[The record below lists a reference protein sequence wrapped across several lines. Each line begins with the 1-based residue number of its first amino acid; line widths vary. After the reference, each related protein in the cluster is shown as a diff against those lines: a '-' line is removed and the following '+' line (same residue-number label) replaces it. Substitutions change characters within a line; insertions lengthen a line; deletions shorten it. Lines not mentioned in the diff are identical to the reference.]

1 MIKVTAKAHSNI
13 ALVKYW
19 GKKDDGLRLPKNSSV
34 AIALDEAFTLTT
46 VEFSDSYKDDEVQL
60 LGQGFEDDEVE
71 KVKKHLDRVR
81 KLAKIQTKAKV
92 VSKNNFPK
100 SAGMASSASGFAA
113 LSLAA
118 ASSAGL
124 NLSEREL
131 SVLARNGSGSASRS
145 IPGGVSVWYTADD
158 DASSYAEQINY
169 PKEWDLK
176 VLLVMAE
183 DTSAKKVSTT
193 DAMAM
198 ASTSPYFST
207 AVMEAEE
214 NIVRLREAMKQ
225 DNWSAFGKVIED
237 ECYRLHA
244 ICMTQSPNVLYW
256 RGVTIEVFQKL
267 YKLRESGVEAFFTV
281 DAGPHVHV
289 VCKGSDVER
298 VKQSLNE
305 LSGIKTIIECGIGE
319 GATLVEDH
327 LF

>member
-1 MIKVTAKAHSNI
+1 MQKSTAKAHSNI

-19 GKKDDGLRLPKNSSV
+19 GKKDDGLRLPANSSV

-46 VEFSDSYKDDEVQL
+46 VDFSDTYKEDTVEL

-81 KLAKIQTKAKV
+81 KLAHITTKAKV

-113 LSLAA
+113 LSMAA

-124 NLSEREL
+124 QLSEREM

-158 DASSYAEQINY
+158 DESSYAEQIAY
-169 PKEWDLK
+169 PKQWDLK

-198 ASTSPYFST
+198 ATTSPYYT
-207 AVMEAEE
+207 QAVIQAEQ
-214 NIVRLREAMKQ
+214 NIVSLREAMNRG
-225 DNWSAFGKVIED
+225 DWRAFGKVIED

-244 ICMTQSPNVLYW
+244 ICMTQNPNILYW
-256 RGVTIEVFQKL
+256 RGVTIEVFQAM
-267 YKLRESGVEAFFTV
+267 YKLRDQGVEAFFTV
-281 DAGPHVHV
+281 DAGPHVHI
-289 VCKGSDVER
+289 VCQGKDVGGIKATLDH
-298 VKQSLNE
+298 VA
-305 LSGIKTIIECGIGE
+305 GIKTVIECSIGE
-319 GATLVEDH
+319 AAKLVDDH

>member
-1 MIKVTAKAHSNI
+1 MKKITAKAQSNI

-34 AIALDEAFTLTT
+34 AIALDEAYTLTT
-46 VEFSDSYKDDEVQL
+46 VEFNEKYKEDEVEL
-60 LGQGFEDDEVE
+60 LGQGFEEDEAE

-81 KLAKIQTKAKV
+81 KLANIQTKAKV

-113 LSLAA
+113 LSMAA
-118 ASSAGL
+118 ANAADL
-124 NLSEREL
+124 TLSEREM

-158 DASSYAEQINY
+158 DQGSYAEKIDY
-169 PKEWDLK
+169 PKDWDIK

-193 DAMAM
+193 EAMAM
-198 ASTSPYFST
+198 ASTSPYFSES
-207 AVMEAEE
+207 VIQAEK
-214 NIVRLREAMKQ
+214 NIVSLKKSMANG
-225 DNWSAFGKVIED
+225 DWSAFGKVVED
-237 ECYRLHA
+237 ECCRLHA
-244 ICMTQSPNVLYW
+244 ICMTQSPNILYW
-256 RGVTIEVFQKL
+256 RGITIEVFQAL
-267 YKLRESGVEAFFTV
+267 YRLRDQGVEAFFTV

-289 VCKGSDVER
+289 VCRGKDVET
-298 VKQSLNE
+298 VKLTLNK
-305 LSGIKTIIECGIGE
+305 LSGIKTIIECGIGG
-319 GATLVEDH
+319 GAKLVEDH

>member
-1 MIKVTAKAHSNI
+1 MQKSTAKAHSNI

-19 GKKDDGLRLPKNSSV
+19 GKKDDGLRLPANSSV

-46 VEFSDSYKDDEVQL
+46 VDFSDTYKEDTVEL

-81 KLAKIQTKAKV
+81 KLAHITTKAKV

-113 LSLAA
+113 LSMAA

-124 NLSEREL
+124 QLSEREM

-158 DASSYAEQINY
+158 DESSYAEQIAY
-169 PKEWDLK
+169 PKQWDLK

-198 ASTSPYFST
+198 ATTSPYYAQ
-207 AVMEAEE
+207 AVIQAEQ
-214 NIVRLREAMKQ
+214 NIVSLREAMNRG
-225 DNWSAFGKVIED
+225 DWRAFGKVIED
-237 ECYRLHA
+237 ELFQLRVRPA
-244 ICMTQSPNVLYW
+244 VL
-256 RGVTIEVFQKL
+256 L
-267 YKLRESGVEAFFTV
+267 
-281 DAGPHVHV
+281 
-289 VCKGSDVER
+289 
-298 VKQSLNE
+298 
-305 LSGIKTIIECGIGE
+305 
-319 GATLVEDH
+319 
-327 LF
+327 

>member
-1 MIKVTAKAHSNI
+1 MQKVTAKAHSNI

-46 VEFSDSYKDDEVQL
+46 VEFSDSYKDDQVEL

-81 KLAKIQTKAKV
+81 KIAKIDTKAKV

-113 LSLAA
+113 LSVAAA
-118 ASSAGL
+118 ASADL
-124 NLSEREL
+124 NMTEREL

-145 IPGGVSVWYTADD
+145 IPGGVSVWYTADND
-158 DASSYAEQINY
+158 DGSYSEQITY
-169 PKEWDLK
+169 PKEWNLK

-193 DAMAM
+193 DAMAL
-198 ASTSPYFST
+198 AATSPYFAT
-207 AVMEAEE
+207 GVLQAEQ
-214 NIVRLREAMKQ
+214 NIMRLREAMGLG
-225 DNWSAFGKVIED
+225 DWSGFGKVIED

-244 ICMTQSPNVLYW
+244 ICMTQTPNVLYW
-256 RGVTIEVFQKL
+256 RGVTIEIFQNL

-289 VCKGSDVER
+289 VCKGSDVEK
-298 VKQSLNE
+298 VKHSLSE
-305 LSGIKTIIECGIGE
+305 LGGIKTIIECGIGE
-319 GATLVEDH
+319 GAVLVDQH

>member
-1 MIKVTAKAHSNI
+1 MQKSTAKAHSNI

-46 VEFSDSYKDDEVQL
+46 VEFSDSYQDDQVEL

-81 KLAKIQTKAKV
+81 KIAKIDTKAKV
-92 VSKNNFPK
+92 VSRNNFPK

-113 LSLAA
+113 LSVAAA
-118 ASSAGL
+118 ASADL
-124 NLSEREL
+124 RLTEREL

-158 DASSYAEQINY
+158 DEGSYSEQISY

-176 VLLVMAE
+176 VLLVMAD

-193 DAMAM
+193 EAMAL
-198 ASTSPYFST
+198 ASTSPYFTT
-207 AVMEAEE
+207 AVLQAEQ
-214 NIVRLREAMKQ
+214 NILRLREAMNLG
-225 DNWSAFGKVIED
+225 DWSGFGKVIED

-244 ICMTQSPNVLYW
+244 ICMTQTPNVLYW
-256 RGVTIEVFQKL
+256 RGVTIEIFQNL
-267 YKLRESGVEAFFTV
+267 YNLRESGVEAFFTV

-289 VCKGSDVER
+289 VCKGLDVEK
-298 VKQSLNE
+298 VKQSLSE

-319 GATLVEDH
+319 GTTLVDEH